1 MVREIEPNHDGTLL
15 PPFGCAQGDNCHCFN
30 KSFYLVF
37 IMLDPKVWIVI
48 PAHNE
53 EENISDVLKNLKE
66 LTPNI
71 LVINDGSSDRTAE
84 FVAQEGVN
92 VISHLVNRGQGAAL
106 QTGDT
111 KALELGAEIIVHFD
125 ADGQH
130 RIEDIEK
137 IIEPILKNEADI
149 VFGSRFLENK
159 SKIPWFKK
167 YFILKP
173 AIFFNWLF
181 TGLKLSD
188 AHNGFR
194 ALSKK
199 AASQINIRQDGM
211 AHATEIMEQVRQNNL
226 KHQEVG
232 VEIIY
237 QEFGQGLNGGL
248 KIIEDLFLSKI
259 IKK

>member
-1 MVREIEPNHDGTLL
+1 
-15 PPFGCAQGDNCHCFN
+15 
-30 KSFYLVF
+30 
-37 IMLDPKVWIVI
+37 MLDQNVWIVI

-53 EENISDVLKNLKE
+53 EKNISGVISGLKI

-71 LVINDGSSDRTAE
+71 IVVNDGSTDGTSE
-84 FVAQEGVN
+84 VCKVN
-92 VISHLVNRGQGAAL
+92 EVYVIDHLVNRGQGAAL
-106 QTGDT
+106 QTGT
-111 KALELGAEIIVHFD
+111 EFALNKGAEIVVHFD

-130 RIEDIEK
+130 QVQDIEK
-137 IIEPILKNEADI
+137 IIQPLLQNEADI

-159 SKIPWFKK
+159 SKVPWFKK

-173 AIFFNWLF
+173 AAFFNWFF

-194 ALSKK
+194 ALNKESARK
-199 AASQINIRQDGM
+199 IRIEQDGM
-211 AHATEIMEQVRQNNL
+211 AHATEIMEQVVRHGL
-226 KHQEVG
+226 RFKEAP

-237 QEFGQGLNGGL
+237 TDYGQGFVGGL
-248 KIIEDLFLSKI
+248 KILEDLFISKI

>member
-1 MVREIEPNHDGTLL
+1 
-15 PPFGCAQGDNCHCFN
+15 
-30 KSFYLVF
+30 
-37 IMLDPKVWIVI
+37 MLDPKVWIII

-53 EENISDVLKNLKE
+53 EGNISDVLKNLKE
-66 LTPNI
+66 LTSNI
-71 LVINDGSSDRTAE
+71 LVVNDGSSDKTLEICQAN
-84 FVAQEGVN
+84 N
-92 VISHLVNRGQGAAL
+92 VLVVSHMVNRGQGAAL
-106 QTGDT
+106 QTGNEM
-111 KALELGAEIIVHFD
+111 ALNLGAEIIVHFD

-130 RIEDIEK
+130 QVQDIAK
-137 IIEPILKNEADI
+137 IIEPLLNEQADL
-149 VFGSRFLENK
+149 VFGSRFLESK

-199 AASQINIRQDGM
+199 AAQQINIRQDGM
-211 AHATEIMEQVRQNNL
+211 AHATEIMNQVRQYDL
-226 KHQEVG
+226 KYQEVG

-237 QEFGQGLNGGL
+237 HEYGQGFLGGIR
-248 KIIEDLFLSKI
+248 IIEDLFLSKI
-259 IKK
+259 TKK

>member
-1 MVREIEPNHDGTLL
+1 
-15 PPFGCAQGDNCHCFN
+15 
-30 KSFYLVF
+30 
-37 IMLDPKVWIVI
+37 MLDKQVWIII

-53 EENISDVLKNLKE
+53 EKNINKVIKDLKE
-66 LTPNI
+66 FTSNI
-71 LVINDGSSDRTAE
+71 LVVNDGSTDKTSE
-84 FVAQEGVN
+84 VCKVN
-92 VISHLVNRGQGAAL
+92 EVYVIDHLVNRGQGAAL
-106 QTGDT
+106 QTGNA

-130 RIEDIEK
+130 RVQDIEK
-137 IIEPILKNEADI
+137 IIEPLLKEQVDL

-159 SKIPWFKK
+159 SKVPWFKK

-173 AIFFNWLF
+173 ASFFNWLF

-194 ALSKK
+194 AMNKK
-199 AASQINIRQDGM
+199 AAEKIKIEQDGM
-211 AHATEIMEQVRQNNL
+211 AHATEIMDQVRQYDL
-226 KHQEVG
+226 RYQEIPVK
-232 VEIIY
+232 IIY
-237 QEFGQGLNGGL
+237 QEFGQGFFGGL

>member
-1 MVREIEPNHDGTLL
+1 
-15 PPFGCAQGDNCHCFN
+15 
-30 KSFYLVF
+30 
-37 IMLDPKVWIVI
+37 MLDPKVWIII

-71 LVINDGSSDRTAE
+71 VVVNDGSTDRTAE
-84 FVAQEGVN
+84 IAKAHQVN
-92 VISHLVNRGQGAAL
+92 LINHLVNRGQGAAL
-106 QTGDT
+106 QTGNEF
-111 KALELGAEIIVHFD
+111 ALNCGAEIIVHFD

-130 RIEDIEK
+130 RIIDLEK
-137 IIEPILKNEADI
+137 IIEPLQKNEADI

-194 ALSKK
+194 ALSQE
-199 AASQINIRQDGM
+199 AARKIKIQQDGM

-226 KHQEVG
+226 KHREVG

-237 QEFGQGLNGGL
+237 QEFGQGLGGGL
-248 KIIEDLFLSKI
+248 KIVEDLFLSKI

>member
-1 MVREIEPNHDGTLL
+1 
-15 PPFGCAQGDNCHCFN
+15 
-30 KSFYLVF
+30 
-37 IMLDPKVWIVI
+37 MLSQKVWIII

-53 EENISDVLKNLKE
+53 EENIGKVIKDLKE
-66 LTPNI
+66 LTSNI
-71 LVINDGSSDRTAE
+71 LVINDGSTDRTLE
-84 FVAQEGVN
+84 ICQINN
-92 VISHLVNRGQGAAL
+92 VLAVSHMVNRGQGAAL
-106 QTGDT
+106 QTGNEM
-111 KALELGAEIIVHFD
+111 ALNLGAEIIVHFD

-130 RIEDIEK
+130 QVQDIAK
-137 IIEPILKNEADI
+137 IIEPLLNEQADL

-159 SKIPWFKK
+159 SKIPWLKK

-199 AASQINIRQDGM
+199 AAQQINIRQDGM
-211 AHATEIMEQVRQNNL
+211 AHATEIMNQVRQYDL
-226 KHQEVG
+226 KYQEVG

-237 QEFGQGLNGGL
+237 QEYGQGLWGGIR
-248 KIIEDLFLSKI
+248 IIEDLFLSKI
-259 IKK
+259 TKK